1 VGVPLKDDDIMAAI
15 TAEAVKKLR
24 DRTGIQ
30 MMKCKAALVEAS
42 GDMDKAVEILRKQ
55 NKEAQVKFAE
65 REAAEGRIGIYI
77 DPVQKIGGIVEVR
90 CESAPVAKSEMFV
103 KLATDL
109 AKQAAVQGATTPEAM
124 LAQKFVDNP
133 AQTVNERIGEVVG
146 LIRENMK
153 PARAAKLTGLLGSY
167 IHHDGGTGVL
177 LQVEGKDTAD
187 PQLLRD
193 VAMHV
198 TAVRPQYSRREDV
211 PAERIAKEKE
221 IAVAQIAADPK
232 NANKPPQIMEK
243 IAEGKLKTWYAE
255 NVLTDQPFVK
265 DDSKSVGDLLKAA
278 GLKVVRFVR
287 YKVGELS

>member
-1 VGVPLKDDDIMAAI
+1 MAEI

-30 MMKCKAALVEAS
+30 MMKCKEALVHTN
-42 GDMDKAVEILRKQ
+42 GDMEKAVDYLRSK
-55 NKEAQVKFAE
+55 NKDAQAKFAE
-65 REAAEGRIGIYI
+65 REAAEGRIGIFI
-77 DPVQKIGGIVEVR
+77 DPNQKIGGIVEIR
-90 CESAPVAKSEMFV
+90 CESAPVAKSEMFI
-103 KLATDL
+103 KLANDL
-109 AKQAAVQGATTPEAM
+109 AKQEAVQGAKTAEEL

-133 AQTVNERIGEVVG
+133 AQTVHERIGEVVG

-153 PARAAKLTGLLGSY
+153 PARVAKLSGLLGSY

-177 LQVEGKDTAD
+177 LQVEGKDSAD

-193 VAMHV
+193 VAMHI
-198 TAVRPQYSRREDV
+198 TAARPQFARREDV

-221 IAVAQIAADPK
+221 IAKSQIASDPK
-232 NANKPPQIMEK
+232 NANKPAQILDK

-255 NVLTDQPFVK
+255 HVLVDQPFVK
-265 DDSKSVGDLLKAA
+265 DDSKSVGDLLKSA
-278 GLKVVRFVR
+278 GLKIVRFIR

>member
-1 VGVPLKDDDIMAAI
+1 MAEI

-24 DRTGIQ
+24 DRTGMQ
-30 MMKCKAALVEAS
+30 MMKCKEALVKAN
-42 GDMDKAVEILRKQ
+42 GDMERAVEELRKH
-55 NKEAQVKFAE
+55 NKEAQDKAAS
-65 REAAEGRIGIYI
+65 RETAEGRIGIYI
-77 DPVQKIGGIVEVR
+77 DAAQKIGSIVELR
-90 CESAPVAKSEMFV
+90 CESAPVAKSDLFI
-103 KLATDL
+103 KLANDL
-109 AKQAAVQGATTPEAM
+109 AKHVAVTGATSAEAM
-124 LAQKFVDNP
+124 LAQKFVDKP
-133 AQTVNERIGEVVG
+133 SQTIHERIGEVVG
-146 LIRENMK
+146 LIKENMK

-167 IHHDGGTGVL
+167 IHHDGSTGVL

-187 PQLLRD
+187 AQLLRD
-193 VAMHV
+193 AALHV
-198 TAVRPQYSRREDV
+198 TAARPQYARRQDV
-211 PAERIAKEKE
+211 PAERVAKEKE

-265 DDSKSVGDLLKAA
+265 DDSKSVGDLLKVA